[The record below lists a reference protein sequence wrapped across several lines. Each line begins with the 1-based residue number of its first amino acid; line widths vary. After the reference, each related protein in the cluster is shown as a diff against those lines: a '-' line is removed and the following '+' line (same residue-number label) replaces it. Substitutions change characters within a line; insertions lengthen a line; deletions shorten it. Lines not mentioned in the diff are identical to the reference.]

1 MADGSARRFNL
12 EKTKDQ
18 LKWLIMRNDGHQLDF
33 NRIGNLRL
41 SSSSGTSSSSSSGS
55 TSSSSSR
62 SLSRE
67 ELLASPE
74 VPRENRNNL
83 KQLMLAMHNY
93 HDVNQHFPPAVV
105 MGPDGKTPHSWRV
118 ELLAYLG
125 PDGVSWQRNVALFK
139 QYRLNEPWD
148 SENNKK
154 VLARMPDAFRSPYGD
169 PNSTATGYFALVG
182 PGTVFEGPKG
192 VRLIDITDGTSNT
205 LAIVEAKRNIPWTK
219 PEDIPFDADKGLPG
233 VGRVHQRPV
242 YCRDRGWCRT
252 QIPNR
257 PDQRSAQVAHPAK
270 RRPPGSLAVIWPR
283 RVFAEDAAGRFPG
296 SVSGRPAVSGLGRA
310 RVSVARPSAA

>member
-1 MADGSARRFNL
+1 
-12 EKTKDQ
+12 
-18 LKWLIMRNDGHQLDF
+18 
-33 NRIGNLRL
+33 
-41 SSSSGTSSSSSSGS
+41 
-55 TSSSSSR
+55 
-62 SLSRE
+62 
-67 ELLASPE
+67 
-74 VPRENRNNL
+74 
-83 KQLMLAMHNY
+83 MLAMHNY

-182 PGTVFEGPKG
+182 PGTVSEGPNG
-192 VRLIDITDGTSNT
+192 VRLADITDGTSNT

-219 PEDIPFDADKGLPG
+219 PEDIPFDADKALPELG
-233 VGRVHQRPV
+233 GFINGQFTAATADGAVHRFQT
-242 YCRDRGWCRT
+242 D
-252 QIPNR
+252 QIKDLLKWLILRN
-257 PDQRSAQVAHPAK
+257 DGH
-270 RRPPGSLAVIWPR
+270 AVLWP
-283 RVFAEDAAGRFPG
+283 
-296 SVSGRPAVSGLGRA
+296 
-310 RVSVARPSAA
+310 